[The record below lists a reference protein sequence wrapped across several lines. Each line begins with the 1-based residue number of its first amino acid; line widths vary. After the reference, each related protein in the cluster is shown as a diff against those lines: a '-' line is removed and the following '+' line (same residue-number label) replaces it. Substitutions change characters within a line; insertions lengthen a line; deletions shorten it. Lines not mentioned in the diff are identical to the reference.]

1 MSVKEP
7 GGRHGKLPSST
18 LKLSPRSRPAAPR
31 PAYTAKVPEIRR
43 GSAEPRPGA
52 VTATQIAR
60 LAGVSVPTVSR
71 VLNGRAGV
79 ALSTR
84 ERVEAVI
91 REQGY
96 RRPDTDTPAA
106 IVELVFHA
114 LESLWA
120 LEIIRGVERV
130 ARAHELAVVLT
141 EMEGRLTPGRA
152 WTEQVLARRPA
163 GVIAV
168 FSELT
173 VAQQSQLAARGI
185 PLVVLDPTGEP
196 LHQTPSVGATNWSG
210 GLSATRHLIELGH
223 RRIAMVNGP
232 VAWPC
237 CRARLGGYRAALEM
251 AGLPVDPDLIRDST
265 LYVEGGL
272 REGAA
277 LLAGPNPPTAVF
289 TANDLQAHGVYA
301 AARRAGVRIPEELS
315 VVGFDD
321 LPFSRWAG
329 PPLTTVRQPLAEM
342 GAAAAEL
349 VVALARG
356 GQPRHTRLELA
367 TELVV
372 RESTAPPRATAV
384 EDGAVGR

>member
-1 MSVKEP
+1 VSDIP
-7 GGRHGKLPSST
+7 RGGTARPHGEAGNGSGDGSG
-18 LKLSPRSRPAAPR
+18 RSGA
-31 PAYTAKVPEIRR
+31 
-43 GSAEPRPGA
+43 A
-52 VTATQIAR
+52 VTAAEIAR
-60 LAGVSVPTVSR
+60 LAGVSLPTVSR
-71 VLNGRAGV
+71 VLNGRSGV
-79 ALSTR
+79 AVGTR

-91 REQGY
+91 RERGY
-96 RRPDTDTPAA
+96 RRPESESAPAA
-106 IVELVFHA
+106 IIELVFHA

-130 ARAHELAVVLT
+130 ARAHGLAVVLT

-152 WTEQVLARRPA
+152 WTEQVLARRPT
-163 GVIAV
+163 GVVAV

-173 VAQQSQLAARGI
+173 VAQQSRLAARVI

-223 RRIAMVNGP
+223 RRIAMINGP

-251 AGLPVDPDLIRDST
+251 AGIDVDPALVRDST

-272 REGAA
+272 RDGTA
-277 LLAGPNPPTAVF
+277 LLALPEPPTAIF
-289 TANDLQAHGVYA
+289 TANDLQAHGVYE
-301 AARRAGVRIPEELS
+301 AARRASVHIPDELS

-321 LPFSRWAG
+321 LPFSRWAV
-329 PPLTTVRQPLAEM
+329 PPMTTVRQPLTEM
-342 GAAAAEL
+342 GAAATEL
-349 VVALARG
+349 LLTLAGG

-372 RESTAPPRATAV
+372 RESTAPPR
-384 EDGAVGR
+384 